1 VKIAVDSNVVLRFLL
16 ADDEKQAVSARRIF
30 QGADQIILTLPVL
43 CEVVWTLSRG
53 YKLDAP
59 SIAEAL
65 SVLLRS
71 DKIVTSRGAV
81 DAGLAMLLAGGDFAD
96 GVIAHEGM
104 TLGAQEFVTFDR
116 QAAALLKKKGATKVR
131 LLA

>member
-1 VKIAVDSNVVLRFLL
+1 MKIAVDSNVVLRFLL
-16 ADDEKQAVSARRIF
+16 ADDEKQAASARRVL
-30 QGADQIILTLPVL
+30 QSADQVILTLPVL

-53 YKLDAP
+53 YKLDTA

-65 SVLLRS
+65 AVLLRS
-71 DKIVTSRGAV
+71 GKVVVNRGAV

-96 GVIAHEGM
+96 GAIAHEGM
-104 TLGAQEFVTFDR
+104 TLGAQELVTFDR
-116 QAAALLKKKGATKVR
+116 QAATLLKKKGVAKVR

>member
-1 VKIAVDSNVVLRFLL
+1 MKIAADSNVVLRFLL
-16 ADDEKQAVSARRIF
+16 ADDEKQAASARRAL
-30 QGADQIILTLPVL
+30 QGADRVILTLPVL

-53 YKLDAP
+53 YKLDAA

-65 SVLLRS
+65 AVLLRS
-71 DKIVTSRGAV
+71 DKVAVNRGAV
-81 DAGLAMLLAGGDFAD
+81 DAGLAMLIAGGDFAD
-96 GVIAHEGM
+96 GAIAHEGM

-116 QAAALLKKKGATKVR
+116 QAATLLKKKGAAKVR